1 MAAAIWWAGHDEDTA
16 SYYEEERR
24 RRDERR
30 AAAEERVGSR
40 CGHRQIESLARMGA
54 AAVYV
59 VRCPDCGGAEELT
72 IAAALVRPCYLADA
86 DGAPCLGGLVLGE
99 DDDERVIARLAAT
112 PELDPDLPWAA
123 DVACRALVAERP
135 DGCTLEE
142 VGRAMGVTRERARQI
157 EASALEVVR
166 RRLGEA
172 GYSAPW

>member
-1 MAAAIWWAGHDEDTA
+1 MAAAIWWAGHDEDSA

-59 VRCPDCGGAEELT
+59 MRCPDCGGAEELT

-99 DDDERVIARLAAT
+99 
-112 PELDPDLPWAA
+112 AA
-123 DVACRALVAERP
+123 DVACQALVAERP
-135 DGCTLEE
+135 DGMSYEE
-142 VGRAMGVTRERARQI
+142 IGRSLGVTRQRAEQI
-157 EASALEVVR
+157 TAGALEVVR
-166 RRLGEA
+166 ARLAALGWTELR
-172 GYSAPW
+172 